1 MPAAKRGG
9 NPVSIRYSPAQ
20 IARLL
25 GKPEPTP
32 QQAEVISAPLAP
44 MLVVAGAGS
53 GKTETMSSRV
63 LYLVA
68 NELVEPRQVL
78 GLTFTRKATGELQQR
93 ITENLGLL
101 AQALQGEGLPVP
113 EALAG
118 DVFSRQRPH
127 IATYNGYA
135 LALVREHALRL
146 GIDPDLVVLSPAAAW
161 QLAHDVASTWPHR
174 LGIDASLPAVTAG
187 LLSLL
192 GSCAEHLLDAREVAA
207 DAKKIRGY
215 LEGIPLQDE
224 GGRRKVTP
232 QEVKD
237 AIRLLSDRE
246 ALLPLIE
253 EYTRRKRELGAIDY
267 PDQIALAARLVSEAP
282 EAIAT
287 ERQLHRVV
295 LLDEFQDT
303 SVAQLVFLTGL
314 YGNGHATC
322 AVGDPQQAIY
332 GWRGASSASLAG
344 FVQRAGDEVLQ
355 RQLTISWRN
364 DAAILSAANRTAA
377 PLRDGS
383 AVQIPELS
391 PSPGA
396 GEGEIHLADCAT
408 APEQAQRV
416 ADWISRHRDGGSA
429 AVLVR
434 TRAAIPGIVAALE
447 EAGMETEVPGLGGLL
462 YRPEVADVRAV
473 LECVN
478 DPARGD
484 WLMRLLTGPLFR
496 ISPHDIAVLGRWQ
509 SQLARSAPEGESVF
523 LMDALD
529 DLPRPGWKDR
539 DGRGLS
545 EAGRER
551 LTRLNDLLRAV
562 RRRLNLPLPE
572 IISYLISEL
581 GLDLELDSTRELDE
595 LRRHAAAFA
604 ATAVRPGLAAYL
616 SLLQVSESEEAG
628 LSLPVAEG
636 EADPH
641 RVTVMTMHAAKGL
654 EWDVV
659 AVADMCEGRLPLV
672 KSKKQKDGSSRA
684 NAKAWL
690 VPLKEAGV
698 PWHLRGDAETLP
710 QWEPYA
716 ADTQVEAQQQL
727 NDFYG
732 EAGAHA
738 VNEER
743 RLTYVAL
750 TRARKKLLLSW
761 AKWQEGRKTP
771 FVSSRF
777 LEELRP
783 LVPEANRYS
792 APATESSPLLDSEAD
807 SANYPPP
814 PGEREIALRELRQKF
829 AQADIPAQLRPTP
842 EGESAASEGAAELE
856 GTAGLEESAPAS
868 GPDSQRQAV
877 RRFLADHA
885 DRRSTLSVPSPI
897 RLSASDVV
905 ARAKDPESVALSLLR
920 PLPRKPSPSALRGTA
935 FHGWLEDRLEGASLL
950 DVEELGVFADA
961 DDDSLELTRLREL
974 FKTSAWAGY
983 TPLAV
988 EQPLSLRFSSATVR
1002 GVIDAVFT
1010 ARDLAEVLGEDPAEQ
1025 SAQAVAIID
1034 WKTGRKPTG
1043 AAKKAREMQL
1053 SLYRLAWHE
1062 ATGLPLGKIRTAF
1075 HYVVSGETVEVKRHP
1090 SRAAIEKLLMPNPA
1104 GEG

>member
-1 MPAAKRGG
+1 M
-9 NPVSIRYSPAQ
+9 SIRYSPAR

-93 ITENLGLL
+93 ISENLALL
-101 AQALQGEGLPVP
+101 AQALQNEGLPVP

-192 GSCAEHLLDAREVAA
+192 GSCAEHLLDVREVAA
-207 DAKKIRGY
+207 DAKKMRGY

-232 QEVKD
+232 PEVKD

-246 ALLPLIE
+246 ALLPLVE

-391 PSPGA
+391 PRPGA
-396 GEGEIHLADCAT
+396 GEGEIYLADCAT
-408 APEQAQRV
+408 APEQAQYV
-416 ADWISRHRDGGSA
+416 ADWIAQQRDGGSA

-509 SQLARSAPEGESVF
+509 SQLARRAPEGESVF

-529 DLPRPGWKDR
+529 DLPRPGWEDS
-539 DGRGLS
+539 DGRSLS
-545 EAGRER
+545 ETGRER
-551 LTRLNDLLRAV
+551 LTRLNNLLRAV

-572 IISYLISEL
+572 IISYLVSEL

-672 KSKKQKDGSSRA
+672 KSKKQKDGSSCA

-738 VNEER
+738 VSEER

-792 APATESSPLLDSEAD
+792 APATESNPLLDSEAETE
-807 SANYPPP
+807 SYPPP
-814 PGEREIALRELRQKF
+814 PGEHEIALRELRQKF
-829 AQADIPAQLRPTP
+829 AQAEIPLQLRPAQ
-842 EGESAASEGAAELE
+842 ERESAASEGVAEMEGVAELE
-856 GTAGLEESAPAS
+856 GVADLEGRAPAS
-868 GPDSQRQAV
+868 DSATDADSQSQAV

-885 DRRSTLSVPSPI
+885 DRRSALSVPSPI

-935 FHGWLEDRLEGASLL
+935 FHGWLEGRLEGAPLL

-961 DDDSLELTRLREL
+961 DDDALELTRLREL
-974 FKTSAWAGY
+974 FTASAWAGC

-988 EQPLSLRFSSATVR
+988 EQPLTLRFAAATVR
-1002 GVIDAVFT
+1002 GVIDAVFA

-1025 SAQAVAIID
+1025 DPQAVAIID

-1075 HYVVSGETVEVKRHP
+1075 HYVTSGETVEVKRHP
-1090 SRAAIEKLLMPNPA
+1090 SRATIEKLLMPDAA
-1104 GEG
+1104 G